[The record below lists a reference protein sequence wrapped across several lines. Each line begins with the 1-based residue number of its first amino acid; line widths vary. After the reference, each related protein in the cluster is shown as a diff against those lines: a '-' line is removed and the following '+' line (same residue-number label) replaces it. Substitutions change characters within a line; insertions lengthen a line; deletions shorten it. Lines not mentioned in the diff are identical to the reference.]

1 MFRFSK
7 RLYTHGTTNSGSVC
21 IQTLPPTSL
30 RHCMETRPRSYSN
43 RCIPS
48 SLGWRVQFCF
58 SSIQHVKSGFKE
70 DPARKNKPSDIVT
83 PTWQTQPWYV
93 QLLKM
98 SVQPPVLLR
107 QIRHLLKN
115 PQGKNH
121 TLVESGS
128 LRLVVLKVSGK
139 VCKWKEFQAML
150 PNLSHIQGE
159 KVQQVITNQPEFS
172 GLAGVMKDKLI
183 LFKHLWITLLIS
195 LLKHLIK
202 GYSIEPWIV

>member
-1 MFRFSK
+1 M
-7 RLYTHGTTNSGSVC
+7 
-21 IQTLPPTSL
+21 
-30 RHCMETRPRSYSN
+30 
-43 RCIPS
+43 
-48 SLGWRVQFCF
+48 
-58 SSIQHVKSGFKE
+58 
-70 DPARKNKPSDIVT
+70 T

-128 LRLVVLKVSGK
+128 LRLMVLKVSGK

-150 PNLSHIQGE
+150 PNLPHIHRE
-159 KVQQVITNQPEFS
+159 KAQQVITNLPEFS
-172 GLAGVMKDKLI
+172 RLAGVMKDKLI
-183 LFKHLWITLLIS
+183 LFKHL
-195 LLKHLIK
+195 
-202 GYSIEPWIV
+202 